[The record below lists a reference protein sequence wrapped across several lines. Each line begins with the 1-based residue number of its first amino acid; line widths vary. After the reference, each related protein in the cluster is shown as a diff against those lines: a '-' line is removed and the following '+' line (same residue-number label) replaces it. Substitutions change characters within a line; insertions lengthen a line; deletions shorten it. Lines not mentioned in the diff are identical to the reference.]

1 MERKIE
7 KKYDQGTYNAEF
19 VSKIP
24 PLGEDRKTQI
34 VFDLPP
40 EKVAAIGGQ
49 TLALF
54 LAEIMEPLSKK
65 FGDEVWEIAGKAMYE
80 IGRNRAQTMAKAM
93 KVEDL
98 KDARCLGRIMD
109 MEDHGCGIRGEWVE
123 TGKKK
128 AVKHEYDCPMAEP
141 IKKSPK
147 VCSVLMEAMERGTFD
162 GLGVKLKNPVIL
174 TKIIPNGDAY
184 CEVKVEL
191 AD

>member
-1 MERKIE
+1 MKRRVE
-7 KKYDQGTYNAEF
+7 KKFDRGTYTAEF
-19 VSKIP
+19 VEKMI
-24 PLGEDRKTQI
+24 PLGDDRKTQI

-40 EKVAAIGGQ
+40 DKVAAIGGQ
-49 TLALF
+49 TLAIF

-80 IGRNRAQTMAKAM
+80 IGRKRAQTMAKAM
-93 KVEDL
+93 KIDDL

-123 TGKKK
+123 TGKRRS
-128 AVKHEYDCPMAEP
+128 VKHEYECPMAEP
-141 IKKSPK
+141 IKKCPK

-162 GLGVKLKNPVIL
+162 GLGVKLKNRVIL
-174 TKIIPNGDAY
+174 TKNIPEGDPY
-184 CEVKVEL
+184 CEVMLEL